1 MNVFLKN
8 FGIILIILG
17 VVVLGFYSLEPSTSN
32 APLIFAAGLMIGG
45 IAVHVIL
52 NRIIE

>member
-1 MNVFLKN
+1 MNTFLKN

-17 VVVLGFYSLEPSTSN
+17 VVVLGIYSIDTPASN
-32 APLIFAAGLMIGG
+32 TPLIFAGLLLIGG
-45 IAVHVIL
+45 TIVHVIL

>member
-1 MNVFLKN
+1 MNVLLKN

-17 VVVLGFYSLEPSTSN
+17 VIVLGFYSINTPTSN
-32 APLIFAAGLMIGG
+32 TPLAFAAILLIGG
-45 IAVHVIL
+45 AILHVIL

>member
-17 VVVLGFYSLEPSTSN
+17 VGILAFYTVSN
-32 APLIFAAGLMIGG
+32 PVSNTPLVFAGLLMIGG
-45 IAVHVIL
+45 IAAHIIL
-52 NRIIE
+52 NKIIN

>member
-17 VVVLGFYSLEPSTSN
+17 VIVLAFYSVNTPSSN
-32 APLIFAAGLMIGG
+32 APLTFAAILLIGG
-45 IAVHVIL
+45 AALHVIL
-52 NRIIE
+52 NKIIE

>member
-17 VVVLGFYSLEPSTSN
+17 VIVLGLYSINTPASN
-32 APLIFAAGLMIGG
+32 TPLVFSAVLLLSGAAL
-45 IAVHVIL
+45 HVIL
-52 NRIIE
+52 NRIID

>member
-17 VVVLGFYSLEPSTSN
+17 VIVLGFYSINTPASN
-32 APLIFAAGLMIGG
+32 TLLVFAAILLLGG
-45 IAVHVIL
+45 ATFYTIL
-52 NRIIE
+52 NRIID